1 MIKMTSKNGSKPP
14 VDHIEDATHPRIGDN
29 KNGDAALAL
38 FNDPK
43 EIHAFVD
50 PAEEK
55 RLIRKIDLMI
65 LPCLSVCY
73 IFFYVRTLLRLTP
86 TKERRQ

>member
-1 MIKMTSKNGSKPP
+1 MTRNNDSKPP
-14 VDHIEDATHPRIGDN
+14 VDHIEDATNSRIGDN
-29 KNGDAALAL
+29 KTGDAALAL

-43 EIHAFVD
+43 EIHSFVD

-55 RLIRKIDLMI
+55 RLIQKIDLMI

-73 IFFYVRTLLRLTP
+73 IFFYVRLTP
-86 TKERRQ
+86 RSQHYNS

>member
-1 MIKMTSKNGSKPP
+1 MTSQNDTKPP
-14 VDHIEDATHPRIGDN
+14 IDHIEDATTSIIGN
-29 KNGDAALAL
+29 KRTGDAVLAL

-73 IFFYVRTLLRLTP
+73 IFFYVRPLLQL
-86 TKERRQ
+86 KRRS

>member
-1 MIKMTSKNGSKPP
+1 MTNKDDPNPP
-14 VDHIEDATHPRIGDN
+14 VDYIEDATNPRISDN
-29 KNGDAALAL
+29 KTADAALAL

-73 IFFYVRTLLRLTP
+73 VFFYVRS
-86 TKERRQ
+86 

>member
-1 MIKMTSKNGSKPP
+1 MTNKDDQNPP
-14 VDHIEDATHPRIGDN
+14 ADYIENATSPRISDN
-29 KNGDAALAL
+29 KTVDAALAL

-50 PAEEK
+50 PTEKK

-73 IFFYVRTLLRLTP
+73 VFFYV
-86 TKERRQ
+86 KS